1 MPLLAV
7 PQAIGFDVKFLIAH
21 RVPRLPLAWRRG
33 PHLVLCEGIGFPVR
47 FLLSL
52 RVPRPESPPEHK
64 VCLGP
69 KRFTG
74 WRYPTGSGRPSLC
87 GLESLLGCDPR
98 RRHAVRTL
106 GPGPKNP
113 SSMPETPVTRPSLRS
128 DGDFAAGR
136 RTAAL
141 DVQRC
146 CRKLNSSVLWV
157 SSLSRQRYRVSFCT
171 RSKSSPSRSPIALR
185 SNHCRCSRH
194 SLPGS
199 INR

>member
-1 MPLLAV
+1 MRGNCLCGGVEFEIVGEAPRLYQCHCSLCRKQSGSTSNSSLL
-7 PQAIGFDVKFLIAH
+7 IEF
-21 RVPRLPLAWRRG
+21 RELPLAWRRG

-74 WRYPTGSGRPSLC
+74 WRYPTGSRHPSLC

-128 DGDFAAGR
+128 DGDYAAGR

-141 DVQRC
+141 DEGH
-146 CRKLNSSVLWV
+146 
-157 SSLSRQRYRVSFCT
+157 
-171 RSKSSPSRSPIALR
+171 A
-185 SNHCRCSRH
+185 
-194 SLPGS
+194 
-199 INR
+199 